1 MKRFVCS
8 LIVVYSICLMF
19 GMFGQVSASSSP
31 KLFLDGKPIVTDV
44 DPVLTKGTTLVPL
57 AVLSEQLGYDV
68 KWNNNLK
75 EASIKNAS
83 THIQL
88 TIGNK
93 IALVNN
99 ESYEMLEAPSLLQK
113 RTMVPVRFV
122 VELLGM
128 KVDWKQVE

>member
-1 MKRFVCS
+1 
-8 LIVVYSICLMF
+8 
-19 GMFGQVSASSSP
+19 
-31 KLFLDGKPIVTDV
+31 
-44 DPVLTKGTTLVPL
+44 TLVPL

-128 KVDWKQVE
+128 KVDWKQVEQEVHIVTPIIENPTSDPETIQKATITNVFNDNDATIHIDFIGELASPKV